1 MVPQNLFM
9 LVLFGDFYKKAYM
22 QKRKRKHD
30 DDDNNNNAV
39 AASVDINSNCTEK
52 TMTNGNG
59 ISYRGDKVP
68 MPNGATPIS
77 WSSPDTPNDC
87 TQTDKQN

>member
-30 DDDNNNNAV
+30 DDDNNNNAIP
-39 AASVDINSNCTEK
+39 AVDINSNCTEK
-52 TMTNGNG
+52 TMTNGNS

-77 WSSPDTPNDC
+77 
-87 TQTDKQN
+87 